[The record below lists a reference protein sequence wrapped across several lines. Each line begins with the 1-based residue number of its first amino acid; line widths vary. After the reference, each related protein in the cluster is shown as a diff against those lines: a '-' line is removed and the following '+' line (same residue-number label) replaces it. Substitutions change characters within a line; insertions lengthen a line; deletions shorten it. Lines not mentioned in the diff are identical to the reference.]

1 MRKER
6 QTAEEWFGG
15 RVTQRI
21 PKFVQVYSRGAVMM
35 QEGSCRLCCACR
47 PVSVQK
53 RIAGFK
59 AFNCVCSNHLQTNNI
74 HRTWTSFPTLSAF
87 RYFAICWKKFNPH
100 QVEPA
105 RSDRS
110 LCQKKSKK
118 DPCVFEGNK
127 IEKGHLRI
135 GSLNEKHDTFSWF
148 VHLEV
153 RWRIVAECLFYLRLF
168 PFSRKSILAF
178 SVLAC
183 SRKNLALLWRI
194 RGIFRS
200 KIENSLL
207 ALMSGYADLSVLQ
220 KQVQHISTD
229 LPIFEVHCGFFRR

>member
-1 MRKER
+1 M
-6 QTAEEWFGG
+6 
-15 RVTQRI
+15 
-21 PKFVQVYSRGAVMM
+21 
-35 QEGSCRLCCACR
+35 GSCRLCCATINQCAKR
-47 PVSVQK
+47 GRIQRIQLRLLKSPANKKHSLNMEKLPYIVS
-53 RIAGFK
+53 
-59 AFNCVCSNHLQTNNI
+59 
-74 HRTWTSFPTLSAF
+74 LSLF
-87 RYFAICWKKFNPH
+87 CNLLKKINPH

-135 GSLNEKHDTFSWF
+135 GSLNEEHDTFSWY

-153 RWRIVAECLFYLRLF
+153 RRRIGAECLSCLRLF
-168 PFSRKSILAF
+168 PFSRNSFWFLQ
-178 SVLAC
+178 C
-183 SRKNLALLWRI
+183 WRVQERI
-194 RGIFRS
+194 WLSFEGSEERS

-207 ALMSGYADLSVLQ
+207 TLMSGYADLTVLQ

-229 LPIFEVHCGFFRR
+229 LSIFEVHCGIFRW